1 MQSFILK
8 IVEILLSVVT
18 TIALTFS
25 PITQAIANINI
36 YKAKSFETVDYEDQL
51 VPELDED
58 GCWTFTTDRDLKVVQ
73 ITDVHIGGGFASV
86 DEDAKALN
94 AVAAMLTAEK
104 PDLVVFTGDMVFPV
118 PIYSGR
124 FHSGTFNNSI
134 STNMLITLMEQLGIY
149 YTVCLGNHDSE
160 IFSTHTREQ
169 ISDIWADEGLK
180 YSLYQEGPEDVDGF
194 GNHLIK
200 VKNTQGIVKNVYFMF
215 DSHSYTDDD
224 IFGNKWLYDNI
235 HENQIQWYKDAVLA
249 IDRENKLIDPAC
261 PMFTSL
267 AFLHI
272 ALEEYGIAWDELRAN
287 GYEDTADVKYF
298 DGWYHEDNEK
308 SYCGVEPENL
318 FETMLELGSTKGVF
332 CGHDHYNNATI
343 EYKGIRLT
351 YGMCLDYLT
360 YDDVDKLG
368 SQRGC
373 TVITLTQDGDLSV
386 SLENY
391 YQDKYPSKYEKE
403 EVTMQWKQQ

>member
-1 MQSFILK
+1 MQAFVLK
-8 IVEILLSVVT
+8 IIEILLSVVT

-25 PITQAIANINI
+25 PITQAVANINF
-36 YKAKSFETVDYEDQL
+36 YRAKSFEKVDYEDQL

-73 ITDVHIGGGFASV
+73 LTDIHIGGGITAI

-104 PDLVVFTGDMVFPV
+104 PDLVVFTGDMAFPV
-118 PIYSGR
+118 PIYSGKLY
-124 FHSGTFNNSI
+124 SGTFNNSI
-134 STNMLITLMEQLGIY
+134 STKMLITLMEQLGIY

-169 ISDIWADEGLK
+169 ISEIWADEELK

-200 VKNTQGIVKNVYFMF
+200 VKNTQGIVKNAYFMF
-215 DSHSYTDDD
+215 DSHSYTEDD
-224 IFGNKWLYDNI
+224 IFGTKWLYDNI
-235 HENQIQWYKDAVLA
+235 HDNQIQWYKDAVLA
-249 IDRENKLIDPAC
+249 IDRDNKAIDPDC

-267 AFLHI
+267 AFMHI
-272 ALEEYGIAWDELRAN
+272 ALEEYGIAWNELRAN
-287 GYEDTADVKYF
+287 SYEDTDDVKYYG
-298 DGWYHEDNEK
+298 GWYHEDDEK

-318 FETMLELGSTKGVF
+318 FETMLELGSTKGIF
-332 CGHDHYNNATI
+332 CGHDHFNNATI

-351 YGMCLDYLT
+351 YGMSIDYII
-360 YDDVDKLG
+360 YDDADKLG

-373 TVITLTQDGDLSV
+373 TVINLTQNGDLSI

-391 YQDKYPSKYEKE
+391 YQDKYPAKYEKE
-403 EVTMQWKQQ
+403 EVTMQW